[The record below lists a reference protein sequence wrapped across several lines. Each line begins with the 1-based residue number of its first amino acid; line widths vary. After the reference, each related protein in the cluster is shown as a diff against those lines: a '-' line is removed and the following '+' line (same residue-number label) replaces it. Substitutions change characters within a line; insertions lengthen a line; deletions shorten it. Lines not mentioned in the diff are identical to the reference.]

1 MDSQGIDSQGNIR
14 IAAALIHRADGR
26 TLLVRKHNT
35 DAFMQPGG
43 KIEASEQPAVALCRE
58 LSEELGLELVPDEL
72 TYVGRFTAPAANEPG
87 RWVDA
92 EIFSLNLSRPVT
104 PGAEIEEIL
113 WVDPHGVA
121 PVELA
126 PLTRD
131 KLLPLCARPV
141 EK

>member
-1 MDSQGIDSQGNIR
+1 MDSQGIIR
-14 IAAALIHRADGR
+14 IAAAMIRGADGR
-26 TLLVRKHNT
+26 TLLVRKRNT
-35 DAFMQPGG
+35 GAFMQPGG
-43 KIEASEQPAVALCRE
+43 KIEASEAPAAALCRE
-58 LSEELGLELVPDEL
+58 LSEELGLELAPDEL
-72 TYVGRFTAPAANEPG
+72 TYVGRFTAPAANELG

-92 EIFSLNLSRPVT
+92 EIFSFDLSQPVQ

-113 WVDPHGVA
+113 WVDPDAVA